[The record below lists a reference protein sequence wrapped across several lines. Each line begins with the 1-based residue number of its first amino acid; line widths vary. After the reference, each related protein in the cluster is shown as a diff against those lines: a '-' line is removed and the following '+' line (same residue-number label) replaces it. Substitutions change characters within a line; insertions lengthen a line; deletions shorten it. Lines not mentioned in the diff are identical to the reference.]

1 MRLCDRES
9 KALTLEMIKHWQR
22 LSFASA
28 LRQGRDAIANAK
40 VRQMTGVSR
49 ERVLEVKAIRLE
61 LRVVNQAQQIA

>member
-1 MRLCDRES
+1 MRSRIES
-9 KALTLEMIKHWQR
+9 PDIGNGQALAK
-22 LSFASA
+22 LSLASA

-40 VRQMTGVSR
+40 VRLMMGLSR